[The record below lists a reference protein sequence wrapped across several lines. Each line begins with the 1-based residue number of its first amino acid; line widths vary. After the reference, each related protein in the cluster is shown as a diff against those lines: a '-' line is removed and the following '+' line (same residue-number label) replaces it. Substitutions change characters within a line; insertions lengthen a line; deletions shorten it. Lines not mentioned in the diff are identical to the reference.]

1 MTTPGG
7 QLTPGDDT
15 TPPVYG
21 VPDGAFV
28 GDAGSPNAV
37 QQLSHMTEASAKQ
50 AMKTPVAPSFAAQR
64 DGVWGLMDRVAAAI
78 TGRTPEGDPL
88 EYVENWLGE
97 ERANTGQVIS
107 DYGDA
112 LKDKVSSWAV
122 PTVSPL
128 SQAINRRAD
137 PTFQLSDFMVPNSSV
152 GLSGRTNSA
161 NGPEGHSHN
170 LGSAA
175 TATNSWSI
183 PSGADAKGRTYFAFL
198 TPAINRAYEQLNF
211 MVSAV
216 TSPACRMDVAI
227 YVVNDEDR
235 TLIRQVLVE
244 DAAAALGFAEAV
256 VTVTFDQWVATQGSY
271 IAVVWLQHGTGNTR
285 RILGLDD
292 TPRPLSNAIFPR
304 KISAIHPS
312 TGMTSLPT
320 TLSGDTQVDFESL
333 WFTPYAELSESVG
346 LELRYFQD
354 PFTSDTHQW
363 IARPWVGL
371 TDQRVSVSNA
381 GWAGVPVAVI
391 VNYGARAVIYETPLS
406 TDRVQV
412 SARVLG
418 NFSGSGDGAAYSFV
432 ALRTTNNMGI
442 GVGVFYNAHTIQIRS
457 WASGSAEL
465 IYDLSTV
472 RASTSWTLGSARE
485 FTATWEAGEVA
496 VYDETNTAILSWTD
510 TVTQPVARYRFT
522 GMGFQRLSDS
532 FSPRLDHWGARDLPP
547 VELEEAPAA
556 P

>member
-21 VPDGAFV
+21 VPDGAYV
-28 GDAGSPNAV
+28 GDAGSPNAI
-37 QQLSHMTEASAKQ
+37 QQLSHMTEASAKE
-50 AMKTPVAPSFAAQR
+50 AMKTPIAPSFAAQR
-64 DGVWGLMDRVAAAI
+64 DGVWGLMDRVAEAI
-78 TGRTPEGDPL
+78 TGQTPEGDPL

-128 SQAINRRAD
+128 SQTINRRAD
-137 PTFQLSDFMVPNSSV
+137 PTFQLSDLMVPRPTIT
-152 GLSGRTNSA
+152 LSGRTNRA
-161 NGPEGHSHN
+161 GGDSHDHD
-170 LGSAA
+170 LGSFA

-183 PSGADAKGRTYFAFL
+183 PRGADVKGRTYLAFL

-211 MVSAV
+211 MVSEV
-216 TSPACRMDVAI
+216 TDPCQMDVAV
-227 YVVNDEDR
+227 YVVDDEDR
-235 TLIRQVLVE
+235 TLVRQVLVE
-244 DAAAALGFAEAV
+244 DAASSLGFGEAV
-256 VTVTFDQWVATQGSY
+256 VAVTFDQWVATQGSY

-285 RILGLDD
+285 QILGLDD

-333 WFTPYAELSESVG
+333 WFTPYAELSENVG
-346 LELRYFQD
+346 VELRSFQD
-354 PFTSDTHQW
+354 PFTRNSTGY
-363 IARPWVGL
+363 ITRPWVGL
-371 TDQRVSVSNA
+371 TDQLVSVNND
-381 GWAGVPVAVI
+381 GWAGVPTSLVI
-391 VNYGARAVIYETPLS
+391 NYGARAAIYETPLS

-412 SARVLG
+412 SAHVLAG
-418 NFSGSGDGAAYSFV
+418 TGDGTAYSFV

-457 WASGSAEL
+457 WDTGSAEQV
-465 IYDLSTV
+465 YDLSTV

-485 FTATWEAGEVA
+485 FTVTWEAGEVA
-496 VYDETNTAILSWTD
+496 VYDESNTAILSWTD
-510 TVTQPVARYRFT
+510 TITQPVSRYRFV
-522 GMGFQRLSDS
+522 GMGFQRLSGTS
-532 FSPRLDHWGARDLPP
+532 SPRLDHWGARDLPP
-547 VELEEAPAA
+547 AEEEEAPEE

>member
-1 MTTPGG
+1 MTTPGQ

-21 VPDGAFV
+21 VPDGAYV
-28 GDAGSPNAV
+28 GDAGSPNAIS
-37 QQLSHMTEASAKQ
+37 QLSHMTEASAKE
-50 AMKTPVAPSFAAQR
+50 AMKTPIAPSFAAQV
-64 DGVWGLMDRVAAAI
+64 DGVWGLMDRVAEAI
-78 TGRTPEGDPL
+78 TGQTPEGDPL
-88 EYVENWLGE
+88 EYIENWLGE

-128 SQAINRRAD
+128 SQTINRRAD
-137 PTFQLSDFMVPNSSV
+137 PTFQLSDLMVPTANV
-152 GLSGRTNSA
+152 ALSGSTELYLSD
-161 NGPEGHSHN
+161 PHLHP
-170 LGSAA
+170 LGSNAS
-175 TATNSWSI
+175 TTTTWSM
-183 PSGADAKGRTYFAFL
+183 PAGGNVKGRTYFAFI

-211 MVSAV
+211 MVSDVA
-216 TSPACRMDVAI
+216 SPACRMDVAI

-235 TLIRQVLVE
+235 TLVRQVLVE
-244 DAAAALGFAEAV
+244 DAASSLGFGEAV

-271 IAVVWLQHGTGNTR
+271 IAVVWLQHGTGNAR

-292 TPRPLSNAIFPR
+292 TPRPLSNSVFPR

-320 TLSGDTQVDFESL
+320 TLSGDTQVDFESF
-333 WFTPYAELSESVG
+333 WFTPYAELSENVG
-346 LELRYFQD
+346 VELRYFRD
-354 PFTSDTHQW
+354 PFTSDTSRY
-363 IARPWVGL
+363 ITRPWIGL
-371 TDQRVSVSNA
+371 TTQEVRVHSG
-381 GWAGVPVAVI
+381 GWAGVPTGFVI
-391 VNYGARAVIYETPLS
+391 NFGTRATIYETPLS

-412 SARVLG
+412 SAHVLAG
-418 NFSGSGDGAAYSFV
+418 TGDGTAYSFV

-472 RASTSWTLGSARE
+472 RASTPWTLGSARE
-485 FTATWEAGEVA
+485 FTATWEDGEVA
-496 VYDETNTAILSWTD
+496 VYDESNTAILSWTD
-510 TVTQPVARYRFT
+510 TITQPVARYRFT
-522 GMGFQRLSDS
+522 GMGFQRLSGTS
-532 FSPRLDHWGARDLPP
+532 SPRLDHWGARDLPP
-547 VELEEAPAA
+547 VEEEEEPEE

>member
-21 VPDGAFV
+21 VPDGAYV
-28 GDAGSPNAV
+28 GDAGSPNAIS
-37 QQLSHMTEASAKQ
+37 QLSHMTEASAKE

-64 DGVWGLMDRVAAAI
+64 DGVWGLMDRVAEAI

-88 EYVENWLGE
+88 EYIENWLGE
-97 ERANTGQVIS
+97 DRANTGQVIS

-128 SQAINRRAD
+128 SQTINRRAD
-137 PTFQLSDFMVPNSSV
+137 PSFPLSALLHANWDGRYQDWDETGTSWERSLPNSNVTRSLARGGNV
-152 GLSGRTNSA
+152 
-161 NGPEGHSHN
+161 
-170 LGSAA
+170 
-175 TATNSWSI
+175 
-183 PSGADAKGRTYFAFL
+183 KGRTYFAFI
-198 TPAINRAYEQLNF
+198 TPAINRAYERMNF
-211 MVSAV
+211 MVSSV
-216 TSPACRMDVAI
+216 SSPACRMDVAI
-227 YVVNDEDR
+227 YIVNDDDR
-235 TLIRQVLVE
+235 SLIRQVHVT
-244 DAAAALGFAEAV
+244 DAAAGIGFSEAV

-285 RILGLDD
+285 QLLGLND

-312 TGMTSLPT
+312 TGMTDLPA

-333 WFTPYAELSESVG
+333 WFTPYAELSENVG
-346 LELRYFQD
+346 VELRYFQD
-354 PFTSDTHQW
+354 PFTSDTNQY
-363 IARPWVGL
+363 ITRPWIGL
-371 TDQRVSVSNA
+371 TEAQVRVQSD
-381 GWAGVPVAVI
+381 GWAGVPTTI
-391 VNYGARAVIYETPLS
+391 ITSYGARAAIYETPLS

-418 NFSGSGDGAAYSFV
+418 NFSGSGDGTAYSFI

-457 WASGSAEL
+457 WATGSAEL

-485 FTATWEAGEVA
+485 FTVTWEAGEVA

-510 TVTQPVARYRFT
+510 TVTQPVSRYRFT
-522 GMGFQRLSDS
+522 GMGFQRLSGTS
-532 FSPRLDHWGARDLPP
+532 SPRLDHWGARDLPP
-547 VELEEAPAA
+547 VEEEEPAD